1 MKDARQVPTRSVYK
15 TDSLRRIQD
24 PETGEVRVA
33 RMEET
38 RAVSVTLVP
47 VDGRVFWKGARVA

>member
-1 MKDARQVPTRSVYK
+1 MNARNVPTRSTYK
-15 TDSLRRIQD
+15 TDSLRRVQD
-24 PETGEVRVA
+24 PETGEVRIA